1 MQPEK
6 IKSLQEAIKAMHGC
20 ESRHV
25 GSVPV
30 HEIFKGEAAWHGN
43 VQIFDLIGHEKAQR
57 AYAWQF
63 TEQDETKSVAVLE
76 IPPIDSAQTAVAEAI
91 AAQARQK

>member
-1 MQPEK
+1 MPDPYFPFTGANPATSDRCQCMRF
-6 IKSLQEAIKAMHGC
+6 L
-20 ESRHV
+20 
-25 GSVPV
+25 
-30 HEIFKGEAAWHGN
+30 KGETAWHGN

-76 IPPIDSAQTAVAEAI
+76 IPPVDSPESAVKEAVAAK
-91 AAQARQK
+91 ARQK